1 MIEWYMKLHDMWNP
15 GHIFYAETLKKEKK
29 NDNTAF
35 MPYPFP

>member
-29 NDNTAF
+29 KW
-35 MPYPFP
+35 